1 VAVGGGGGQQVLLDR
16 IDGGACVP
24 AARRAVY
31 AILRR

>member
-24 AARRAVY
+24 AAHRAV
-31 AILRR
+31 